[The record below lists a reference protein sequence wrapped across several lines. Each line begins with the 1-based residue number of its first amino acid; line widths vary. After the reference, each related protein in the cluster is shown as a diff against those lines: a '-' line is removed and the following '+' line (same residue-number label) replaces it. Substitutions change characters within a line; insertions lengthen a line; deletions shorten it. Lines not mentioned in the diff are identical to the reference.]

1 MTRSTQRTLTR
12 VGRVA
17 LASAAVAVM
26 APSLHAA
33 APAGLSFYS
42 LSPCRVIDTRK
53 AAGPTGG
60 PSIAANTSRDFP
72 ILGSC
77 AVPTTALAVVFN
89 VTVVAPT
96 DFGDLRIYPAG
107 TTMPLASVINWVTS
121 DFAVANGAIIP
132 VGSSSGNHV
141 SVRVDMPNGS
151 TGKVDVI
158 LDVTGYF
165 Q

>member
-1 MTRSTQRTLTR
+1 MMNGQSQWLRRTVL
-12 VGRVA
+12 VA
-17 LASAAVAVM
+17 LTLAALGTFASAQTG
-26 APSLHAA
+26 PY
-33 APAGLSFYS
+33 SFYS
-42 LSPCRVIDTRK
+42 LSPCRVVDTRK

-77 AVPTTALAVVFN
+77 GVPSDAQAVVFN
-89 VTVVAPT
+89 VTVVTPT

-107 TTMPLASVINWVTS
+107 TTMPLASVLNWVTS

-132 VGSSSGNHV
+132 VGSSSGNNV
-141 SVRVDMPNGS
+141 SVRADMPAGS
-151 TGKVDVI
+151 IGTVHVI

-165 Q
+165 K